1 VPPVQTR
8 LCAAQTEVTNSRPAP
23 VTRGNCVVP
32 NTPSIGMH
40 PQSETTMPHTPTPL
54 THEALS
60 FEDPAQGALR
70 DAAAAVEAVTPRCQP
85 LQMSAALMQLARC
98 YADVKALTSA
108 ITCYQQ
114 ALRWARVAGS
124 CDHLVDLLCELSSSS
139 VDLAQAL
146 NAQRP
151 GSGYPALERARD
163 CAFEASALAS
173 RVSDAGWEVKV
184 LLRVSDIHD
193 RCGDHDD
200 AVLLQT
206 RALRLMAGHF
216 KGLPVDP
223 SLLPSLGR
231 LADC

>member
-1 VPPVQTR
+1 
-8 LCAAQTEVTNSRPAP
+8 
-23 VTRGNCVVP
+23 
-32 NTPSIGMH
+32 
-40 PQSETTMPHTPTPL
+40 MPHMTSHTL

-60 FEDPAQGALR
+60 FEEPAQSALR
-70 DAAAAVEAVTPRCQP
+70 AAACAVEAVTPRGQP

-108 ITCYQQ
+108 VTCYQQ
-114 ALRWARVAGS
+114 ALRWARVSNS
-124 CDHLVDLLCELSSSS
+124 CDHLVDLLCELS

-146 NAQRP
+146 DAQRP

-173 RVSDAGWEVKV
+173 RVADAGWEVKV
-184 LLRVSDIHD
+184 LLRISDIHD

-206 RALRLMAGHF
+206 RALRMMAGHF
-216 KGLPVDP
+216 KGQAIDP

>member
-1 VPPVQTR
+1 
-8 LCAAQTEVTNSRPAP
+8 
-23 VTRGNCVVP
+23 
-32 NTPSIGMH
+32 
-40 PQSETTMPHTPTPL
+40 MPHAT
-54 THEALS
+54 THEALTLAGPS
-60 FEDPAQGALR
+60 QAALCE
-70 DAAAAVEAVTPRCQP
+70 AAAAVDAVTPRGQP

-98 YADVKALTSA
+98 YADVKALASA

-124 CDHLVDLLCELSSSS
+124 SDHLVDLLCELSNCS
-139 VDLAQAL
+139 VDMAQAL
-146 NAQRP
+146 DAQRA

-173 RVSDAGWEVKV
+173 RVADAGWEVKV

-200 AVLLQT
+200 AVQLQT
-206 RALRLMAGHF
+206 RALRLMAGNF
-216 KGLPVDP
+216 QGLPADP

-231 LADC
+231 LADS